1 MRIEEWAVV
10 TTNLNPYAA
19 PETQTQRLGG
29 KVFGHPKFGD
39 GQDVTTSSIRGK
51 NASGEVVTKSG
62 SVYELGE
69 IDPSYEE
76 AFPDAKNRLLDS
88 LSVLE

>member
-10 TTNLNPYAA
+10 HPTPDPHAA

-29 KVFGHPKFGD
+29 KVFGHPRFKD
-39 GQDVTTSSIRGK
+39 GHRVTTSSIRGK
-51 NASGEVVTKSG
+51 NISGEVVTKSG
-62 SVYELGE
+62 SSYELGE
-69 IDPSYEE
+69 IDPGYEK

-88 LSVLE
+88 LPVL